1 MIMPFLEVLDVN
13 VNFGGLQALS
23 DVSISVEKDQVYALI
38 GPNGAGKT
46 TLFNVISGFIS
57 PSSGKVLFEGSE
69 IQGMPAH
76 KLTPIG
82 VSRTFQNIRLL
93 RDMSVLENVRLGQ
106 HCRLHQTM
114 WDAFLKT
121 RKYRAE
127 EKKSTEKAE
136 EIISFMGMSD
146 MQNEL
151 ARNLPYGY
159 QRKLEIA
166 RILAADA
173 RLLLLDEPCAGLNTA
188 EKMQL
193 AALIGDINKKLK
205 RTVFLIEHDMR
216 FVMSGLCHE
225 ISVLNHGKKIAHG
238 TPAEVQAD
246 PEVIEAYL
254 GQARKGRR
262 KNARN
267 Q

>member
-1 MIMPFLEVLDVN
+1 MPFLEVLDVN

-57 PSSGKVLFEGSE
+57 PSSGKVLFEGDE
-69 IQGMPAH
+69 IQGKPAH
-76 KLTPIG
+76 QLTPIG

-93 RDMSVLENVRLGQ
+93 KDMSVLENVRLGQ
-106 HCRLHQTM
+106 HCRLQQTM
-114 WDAFLKT
+114 WDALLKS
-121 RKYRAE
+121 RKYRKE

-136 EIISFMGMSD
+136 EILSFMGMSD
-146 MQNEL
+146 LKNEL
-151 ARNLPYGY
+151 AKNLPYGY

-173 RLLLLDEPCAGLNTA
+173 RLLLLDEPCAGLNTG

-193 AALIGDINKKLK
+193 ASLIEDINKKLK
-205 RTVFLIEHDMR
+205 RTVLLIEHDMR

-238 TPAEVQAD
+238 TPAEIQTN

>member
-1 MIMPFLEVLDVN
+1 MAFLDVQDIS
-13 VNFGGLQALS
+13 VNFGGLKALS
-23 DVSISVEKDQVYALI
+23 DVSLSVEKDQVYALI

-46 TLFNVISGFIS
+46 TLFNVISGFIA
-57 PSSGKVLFEGSE
+57 PTSGKVLFEDNE
-69 IQGMPAH
+69 IQGKPAH

-106 HCRLHQTM
+106 HCGLHQTM
-114 WDAFLKT
+114 LDAFLKT
-121 RKYRAE
+121 RKYRKE
-127 EKKSTEKAE
+127 EKESTEKAD
-136 EIISFMGMSD
+136 EILSFMGMSHLR
-146 MQNEL
+146 NEL
-151 ARNLPYGY
+151 ARNLPYGF

-173 RLLLLDEPCAGLNTA
+173 KLLLLDEPCAGLNTA

-193 AALIGDINKKLK
+193 GELIDEINIKLK
-205 RTVFLIEHDMR
+205 RTVLLIEHDMR

-225 ISVLNHGKKIAHG
+225 ITVLNHGKKIAHG
-238 TPAEVQAD
+238 TPAEIQAD
-246 PEVIEAYL
+246 PIVIEAYL
-254 GQARKGRR
+254 GQSRKGRR
-262 KNARN
+262 EDAGN

>member
-1 MIMPFLEVLDVN
+1 MMTPFLEVSDIN
-13 VNFGGLQALS
+13 VEFGGLKALS
-23 DVSISVEKDQVYALI
+23 NVSLSVKKDQVFALI

-57 PSSGKVLFEGSE
+57 PSSGKILFEGNE
-69 IQGMPAH
+69 IQGKPAH

-93 RDMSVLENVRLGQ
+93 RDTSVIENVRLGQ
-106 HCRLHQTM
+106 HCNLHQTM
-114 WDAFLKT
+114 WDALLKT
-121 RKYRAE
+121 RRYREE

-136 EIISFMGMSD
+136 EIIDFMGMSNLR
-146 MQNEL
+146 NEL
-151 ARNLPYGY
+151 AKNLPYGF

-173 RLLLLDEPCAGLNTA
+173 KLLLLDEPCAGLNSA

-193 AALIGDINKKLK
+193 AVLIDDINKKLH
-205 RTVFLIEHDMR
+205 RTVFLIDHDMR

-225 ISVLNHGKKIAHG
+225 ITVLNHGKKIAHG
-238 TPAEVQAD
+238 TPAEIQAN
-246 PEVIEAYL
+246 PAVIEAYL
-254 GQARKGRR
+254 GQAKKGRR
-262 KNARN
+262 ENVGD
-267 Q
+267 